1 MARSPFITVACG
13 SQRWDVY
20 LRETGQHVALLAFSG
35 GTWSLK
41 MDHYPHKIQGNMGSK
56 KRALERLEREVL

>member
-1 MARSPFITVACG
+1 MARSPFVLALAG
-13 SQRWDVY
+13 SNRWDVY
-20 LRETGQHVALLAFSG
+20 IRETGQHVALLAFNG

-56 KRALERLEREVL
+56 KRALDYLEREVL